1 VLRRTVADLTGFK
14 MNKKQLARASL
25 DEATARVAIATAEE
39 GASAAGDSLKDL
51 FEKLKTLVPSELHE
65 HCASVLVASG
75 AVRKSGTAAD
85 RRIVSLAEQ
94 FNRRQAYDR
103 RPRTMDEAVA
113 VLNELNRRAA
123 NADVKRET

>member
-1 VLRRTVADLTGFK
+1 MADLTGFK

-25 DEATARVAIATAEE
+25 DDASSRVAIATAEE
-39 GASAAGDSLKDL
+39 GASAAGDSLGDL

-113 VLNELNRRAA
+113 VLNELNRRTA
-123 NADVKRET
+123 NADADAS

>member
-1 VLRRTVADLTGFK
+1 MLRRTVADLTGFK

-25 DEATARVAIATAEE
+25 DDASSRVVIATAEE
-39 GASAAGDSLKDL
+39 GASAAGDSLEDL

-94 FNRRQAYDR
+94 FNRRRAYDR

-123 NADVKRET
+123 DSLCACL